1 MSISYQVTLLD
12 CQLSEKTVWENIKN
26 VDKLNQLD
34 LMCMVMESYYKL
46 HNNNKTPK
54 DLELELR
61 KHNLNVG
68 LIAVEWEKE
77 NYYKQRVKDNKG
89 IIIKKKNR
97 HEYFGKSLTS
107 AIQVKPD
114 HLTKYIVFISCRPR
128 NLVIEETL
136 THSKSMEENLEKLE
150 LGGDFITF
158 TEDIL
163 DEKEDIK
170 INKSDINS
178 KLQAGT
184 KLVKLELRDY
194 EKIFNQYKNDNPDA
208 KILTYATL
216 QNGAPFNI
224 LVEENKIVCPVGFH
238 PYTDSEGNTK
248 YKYMPIPQQNTT
260 TSS

>member
-1 MSISYQVTLLD
+1 MSISYQVTLQD

-46 HNNNKTPK
+46 HNNNKSPK

-97 HEYFGKSLTS
+97 HEYFGKNLTS
-107 AIQVKPD
+107 TMQVKPD

-128 NLVIEETL
+128 NLVL
-136 THSKSMEENLEKLE
+136 KKH
-150 LGGDFITF
+150 
-158 TEDIL
+158 
-163 DEKEDIK
+163 
-170 INKSDINS
+170 
-178 KLQAGT
+178 
-184 KLVKLELRDY
+184 
-194 EKIFNQYKNDNPDA
+194 
-208 KILTYATL
+208 
-216 QNGAPFNI
+216 
-224 LVEENKIVCPVGFH
+224 
-238 PYTDSEGNTK
+238 
-248 YKYMPIPQQNTT
+248 
-260 TSS
+260 